1 MSKDYYEILGVK
13 KNATAE
19 EIKKAFR
26 QLAHKYHPDKGGG
39 DEKKFKEINEAYQV
53 LGNTEKRK
61 QYDQFGQS
69 FSGAGPGGMNWQD
82 FARAQQQG
90 GFDFSQGFQGANFDF
105 GDIGDIEDLFSGI
118 FGGSFRQGGKN
129 KRSRAGRDIQL
140 ELTIDFFEAVF
151 GTKKTITIERDDI
164 CSVCQGSGA
173 KPGSEVKTC
182 QQCQGRGQI
191 DTVTRSFFGMVR
203 SSQICPTCQG
213 DGRIVSEK
221 CTNCHG
227 AGKSRKKENIEV
239 EIPAGADNGVT
250 LKFTARGDVLTKN
263 GSPGDLYINLRVLPN
278 QKFERHGSDTYQ
290 QIKINFS
297 QAALG
302 DKVLVDTVDGEVK
315 LKIPAGITSGT
326 VLKLAG
332 QGIPNMNRRGRGDH
346 LVKVIIDVPK
356 SLNRQ
361 QKKLLNEL
369 KEQGL

>member
-13 KNATAE
+13 KDATADE
-19 EIKKAFR
+19 VKKAFR
-26 QLAHKYHPDKGGG
+26 KLAHQYHPDKGSG
-39 DEKKFKEINEAYQV
+39 DEKKFKEINEAYQI
-53 LGNTEKRK
+53 LGNVEKRK

-69 FSGAGPGGMNWQD
+69 FSGSGPGGMNWQD
-82 FARAQQQG
+82 FARAQQAG
-90 GFDFSQGFQGANFDF
+90 GFDFSQGANFDF
-105 GDIGDIEDLFSGI
+105 GDIGNIEDLFSGI

-129 KRSRAGRDIQL
+129 RRSRAGRDIQL
-140 ELTIDFFEAVF
+140 EMTIDFFAAVF

-164 CSVCQGSGA
+164 CAVCQGSGA

-191 DTVTRSFFGMVR
+191 DTITRSFFGMVR
-203 SSQICPTCQG
+203 STQVCPTCQG
-213 DGRIVSEK
+213 DGNIVTEK

-227 AGKSRKKENIEV
+227 AGRSRKKENIEI

-250 LKFTARGDVLTKN
+250 FKFTGRGDVLTKN
-263 GSPGDLYINLRVLPN
+263 GLPGDLYINLRVLPN
-278 QKFERHGSDTYQ
+278 QKFERHGSDTHQ

-302 DKVLVDTVDGEVK
+302 DKVPVATVDGEVK
-315 LKIPAGITSGT
+315 LKIPAGIASGT
-326 VLKLAG
+326 VLKLSG

-346 LVKVIIDVPK
+346 LVKVIIEVPK

-361 QKKLLNEL
+361 QKKLLTEL